1 MRCVFVF
8 VSVYEEGYVLHAYHG
23 PRKKWHSQV
32 SRESKQELEEKTLL
46 IRDAI
51 MQHQMKYNLLV
62 Y

>member
-1 MRCVFVF
+1 
-8 VSVYEEGYVLHAYHG
+8 VLHAYHG

-51 MQHQMKYNLLV
+51 MQHQMKYNLFFLLWKREAQEFMV
-62 Y
+62 